1 MADPAEQFGANLR
14 RLRDAA
20 GLTQEALSRR
30 TMLDTGE
37 ISRLERGVRD
47 PQLRTIVRV
56 ARGLDVPVSE
66 LLAGIG

>member
-1 MADPAEQFGANLR
+1 VADPAEQFGANLR
-14 RLRDAA
+14 RLRAAA